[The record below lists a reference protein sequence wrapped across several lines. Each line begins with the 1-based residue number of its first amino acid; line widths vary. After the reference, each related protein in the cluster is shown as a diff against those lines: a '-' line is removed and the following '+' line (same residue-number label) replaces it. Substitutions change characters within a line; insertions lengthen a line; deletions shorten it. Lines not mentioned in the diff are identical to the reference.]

1 MATQHARL
9 SASSASKWLNCPGS
23 IQAEENI
30 VEKPSKFALEG
41 TSAHSL
47 AELCLVNNREA
58 KSYLNQTIPETGW
71 KVDEEMAQYVQNYID
86 YVESIKGNRMVEV
99 RVDFSTWVPDAYGTS
114 DIITIDNNT
123 LHIIDLKY
131 GQGIRVDADDNSQ
144 LKLYALGAIA
154 DFGYLYDIETVM
166 LHIMQPRLD
175 HISVFEISAV
185 DLLVWGDY
193 VKTRASL
200 CDMPNAPRV
209 AGESQCR
216 WCKAKAICPELM
228 RLTESA
234 TLADFTDIS
243 VSPKSPDK
251 LSDRDLR
258 FALENKNLIISWLD
272 AVENLAF
279 ERLTAGENFPGF
291 KLVHGRSS
299 RSWADPQ
306 EAEQVLFEEL
316 GEALFAPKKIITAP
330 QAEKLLGKKKIG
342 LLDGLVSKHEGKAT
356 MVPESDNRQEI
367 SSGHISDFD

>member
-1 MATQHARL
+1 MAAHARL

-30 VEKPSKFALEG
+30 VEKPSKFAMEG

-58 KSYLNQTIPETGW
+58 KSYLNQVLPETGW
-71 KVDEEMAQYVQNYID
+71 RVDDEMVEYVQNYID

-99 RVDFSTWVPDAYGTS
+99 RVDFSTWVPDGFGTS
-114 DIITIDNNT
+114 DIITINDTT

-154 DFGYLYDIETVM
+154 DFGYLYDVEIIT

-175 HISVFEISAV
+175 HISVFEISV
-185 DLLVWGDY
+185 TDLLAWGEY
-193 VKTRASL
+193 VKTRATM

-216 WCKAKAICPELM
+216 WCKAKPNCPELM

-234 TLADFTDIS
+234 LVADFTDIS

-251 LSDRDLR
+251 LSVRDLR
-258 FALENKNLIISWLD
+258 FALDNKKLIISWLD
-272 AVENLAF
+272 AVEDLAF
-279 ERLTAGENFPGF
+279 ERLSVGEEFAGY

-299 RSWADPQ
+299 RSWADL
-306 EAEQVLFEEL
+306 QVATSVLVEEL
-316 GEALFAPKKIITAP
+316 GNAAYSAPKLITVA
-330 QAEKLLGKKKIG
+330 QAEKTFGKKKIG
-342 LLDGLVSKHEGKAT
+342 LLEGLISKHEGKPT
-356 MVPESDNRQEI
+356 MVPESDNRPEI
-367 SSGHISDFD
+367 NSGDISDFD

>member
-1 MATQHARL
+1 MTTHARL

-30 VEKPSKFALEG
+30 VEKPSKYANEG

-58 KSYLNQTIPETGW
+58 KSYLNQIIPETGW
-71 KVDEEMAQYVQNYID
+71 KVDNEMVEYVQNYID
-86 YVESIKGNRMVEV
+86 YVESIEGNRMVEV
-99 RVDFSTWVPDAYGTS
+99 RVDFSTWVPDGFGTS
-114 DIITIDNNT
+114 DIITINDTT

-154 DFGYLYDIETVM
+154 DFGYLYDIETIT
-166 LHIMQPRLD
+166 LHIVQPRLD

-185 DLLVWGDY
+185 DLLVWGEY
-193 VKTRASL
+193 VKTRATM

-216 WCKAKAICPELM
+216 WCKAKPNCPELM

-234 TLADFTDIS
+234 LVADFTDIS

-251 LSDRDLR
+251 LSARDLR
-258 FALENKNLIISWLD
+258 FALDNKKLIISWLD

-279 ERLTAGENFPGF
+279 ERLSAGEDFAGY

-299 RSWADPQ
+299 RSWVDPQ

-342 LLDGLVSKHEGKAT
+342 LLDGLVSKHEGKPT
-356 MVPESDNRQEI
+356 MVPESDNRPEI
-367 SSGHISDFD
+367 SSGDISDFD

>member
-1 MATQHARL
+1 MATHARL

-58 KSYLNQTIPETGW
+58 KSYLNQIIPETGW
-71 KVDEEMAQYVQNYID
+71 KVDNEMADFIQNYID

-99 RVDFSTWVPDAYGTS
+99 RVDFSTWVPDGFGTS
-114 DIITIDNNT
+114 DIITITDTT

-154 DFGYLYDIETVM
+154 DFGYLYDIETVI

-185 DLLVWGDY
+185 DLLAWGDY
-193 VKTRASL
+193 VKTRAAM

-216 WCKAKAICPELM
+216 WCKAKPTCPELM

-234 TLADFTDIS
+234 LVADFTDIS

-251 LSDRDLR
+251 LSMRDLR
-258 FALENKNLIISWLD
+258 FALDNKKLIISWLD
-272 AVENLAF
+272 SVEEVAF
-279 ERLTAGENFPGF
+279 ERLSAGEDFAGY

-299 RSWADPQ
+299 RSWADL
-306 EAEQVLFEEL
+306 QVATSVLVEEL
-316 GEALFAPKKIITAP
+316 GDAAYSAPKLITVA
-330 QAEKLLGKKKIG
+330 QAEKTFGKKKVK
-342 LLDGLVSKHEGKAT
+342 LLEGLVTKHEGKPT
-356 MVPESDNRQEI
+356 MVSESDTRQEI
-367 SSGHISDFD
+367 SSGDISDFD

>member
-1 MATQHARL
+1 MATHARL

-30 VEKPSKFALEG
+30 VEKPSKFAMEG

-58 KSYLNQTIPETGW
+58 KSYLNQIIPETGW
-71 KVDEEMAQYVQNYID
+71 KVDDEMAEYVQNYID

-99 RVDFSTWVPDAYGTS
+99 RVDFSTWVPDGFGTS

-154 DFGYLYDIETVM
+154 DFGYLYDIEIIT

-175 HISVFEISAV
+175 HISVFEISV
-185 DLLVWGDY
+185 TDLLAWGDY
-193 VKTRASL
+193 VKTRAAM
-200 CDMPNAPRV
+200 CDIPNAPRV

-216 WCKAKAICPELM
+216 WCKAKPNCPELM

-234 TLADFTDIS
+234 LVADFTDIS
-243 VSPKSPDK
+243 VTPKSPDK
-251 LSDRDLR
+251 LSLRDLR
-258 FALENKNLIISWLD
+258 FALDNKKLIISWLD
-272 AVENLAF
+272 SVEEVVF
-279 ERLTAGENFPGF
+279 ERLSAGEDFAGY

-299 RSWADPQ
+299 RSWADL
-306 EAEQVLFEEL
+306 QVATSVLVEEL
-316 GEALFAPKKIITAP
+316 GDAAYSAPKLITAP
-330 QAEKLLGKKKIG
+330 QAEKALGKKKVG
-342 LLDGLVSKHEGKAT
+342 LLEGLITKHEGKPT
-356 MVPESDNRQEI
+356 MVPESDNRPEI
-367 SSGHISDFD
+367 NSGDISDFD

>member
-1 MATQHARL
+1 MAAHARL

-30 VEKPSKFALEG
+30 VEKPSKFAMEG

-58 KSYLNQTIPETGW
+58 KSYLNQVLPETGW
-71 KVDEEMAQYVQNYID
+71 RVDDEMVEYVQNYID

-99 RVDFSTWVPDAYGTS
+99 RVDFSTWVPDGFGTS
-114 DIITIDNNT
+114 DIITINDTT

-154 DFGYLYDIETVM
+154 DFGYLYDVEIIT

-175 HISVFEISAV
+175 HISVFEISV
-185 DLLVWGDY
+185 TDLLAWGEY
-193 VKTRASL
+193 VKTRATM

-216 WCKAKAICPELM
+216 WCKAKPNCPELM

-234 TLADFTDIS
+234 LVADFTDIS

-251 LSDRDLR
+251 LSVRDLR
-258 FALENKNLIISWLD
+258 FALDNKKLIISWLD
-272 AVENLAF
+272 AVEDLAF
-279 ERLTAGENFPGF
+279 ERLSEGEHFAGY

-299 RSWADPQ
+299 RSWADL
-306 EAEQVLFEEL
+306 QVATSVLVEEL
-316 GEALFAPKKIITAP
+316 GNAAYSAPKLITVA
-330 QAEKLLGKKKIG
+330 QAEKTFGKKKIG
-342 LLDGLVSKHEGKAT
+342 LLDGLVSKHEGKPT
-356 MVPESDNRQEI
+356 MVPESDNRPEI
-367 SSGHISDFD
+367 NSGDISDFD